1 MKKEKNV
8 YNRKSSRD
16 HFLKVYNE
24 RKHNG
29 HGWISEMAEELEVS
43 VSAVSKRIKDY
54 KQKGAI
60 PLDSGN
66 SVGTGE
72 LLRGTST
79 LYDDDGK
86 VKLQWVKT
94 DALKQ
99 DILDA
104 FKRSVEDITKKI
116 NPVDATPAPMYT
128 NEDILVKYP
137 LGDPH
142 FGLLTWHKEVG
153 EDFDLK
159 IAKQSSLS
167 AMQNLVDSA
176 PNANECLILDLGDT
190 LHTDDQ
196 TNKTKASGHQLDV
209 DGRFDKLFDM
219 ALHILTSMINIAL
232 KKHNIVRF
240 RKTRGNHDPDAS
252 IAIGAFIE
260 AYYRNDPRVI
270 VERSPSIFWSY
281 KFGKT
286 LHFSTHGHTTK
297 QKDLPEII
305 AHDCKDVWSDC
316 NFVYADTGHI
326 HHQSVIETRSCICE
340 SHNSLAAGDS
350 YNYGHGYRSRR
361 NMKAITYHKEYG
373 EIQRAT
379 VDIRMIKDLDE

>member
-1 MKKEKNV
+1 MKEKN
-8 YNRKSSRD
+8 NASRKVSRD
-16 HFLKVYNE
+16 KFLEAYNK
-24 RKHNG
+24 RKDQPF
-29 HGWISEMAEELEVS
+29 GWKKELAGDLGISR
-43 VSAVSKRIKDY
+43 SAVTRRLQGY
-54 KQKGAI
+54 KQRGII

-94 DALKQ
+94 DALKENA
-99 DILDA
+99 LKA
-104 FKRSVEDITKKI
+104 FENAIKRIIKKVDSVD
-116 NPVDATPAPMYT
+116 PVPAPTYT
-128 NEDILVKYP
+128 DSDILVKYP

-153 EDFDLK
+153 QDFDLK

-167 AMQNLVDSA
+167 AMKNLVDSA
-176 PNANECLILDLGDT
+176 PAAKECLILDLGDT

-219 ALHILTSMINIAL
+219 ALHILTSMIDIAL
-232 KKHNIVRF
+232 TKHEIVRF
-240 RKTRGNHDPDAS
+240 RKTRGNHDPDVS

-270 VERSPSIFWSY
+270 VERSPSLFWSY

-316 NFVYADTGHI
+316 DFVYADTGHI

-350 YNYGHGYRSRR
+350 YNFGHGYRSRQ

-373 EIQRAT
+373 EIQRST
-379 VDIRMIKDLDE
+379 VDIRMIKE